1 MSSSDSILEHLL
13 FTIHKRL
20 VSIPVEQHL
29 RGDLIPIVNSW
40 PSLPVKNT
48 RPNTAARLP
57 AVDYLEQA
65 LNIGET
71 SGDRELCSMI
81 RLLAPALSWNFDY
94 SPHPD
99 SPYLD
104 EKIAFTQFVGPED
117 LWISSHF
124 AIGLTLIAPKTHY
137 PAHCHPATEI
147 YLPLAGT
154 GLWSMGNGGYF
165 PRKPGELIF
174 HHSAVT
180 HATRAQEEPVLAL
193 YIWHGNIRSP
203 SEWQYGSCE

>member
-1 MSSSDSILEHLL
+1 
-13 FTIHKRL
+13 
-20 VSIPVEQHL
+20 
-29 RGDLIPIVNSW
+29 
-40 PSLPVKNT
+40 
-48 RPNTAARLP
+48 
-57 AVDYLEQA
+57 
-65 LNIGET
+65 
-71 SGDRELCSMI
+71 MI

-203 SEWQYGSCE
+203 SKWLRGSSE

>member
-1 MSSSDSILEHLL
+1 MSSSNPILGRLL

-20 VSIPVEQHL
+20 VSIPIEQHL
-29 RGDLIPIVNSW
+29 HGDLLPIINSW
-40 PSLPVKNT
+40 PSLPIKNA
-48 RPNTAARLP
+48 RLSTAAQLP

-65 LNIGET
+65 LKIGEV
-71 SGDRELCSMI
+71 SGDKEICSMI

-99 SPYLD
+99 FPYLD

-117 LWISSHF
+117 RWISSHL

-165 PRKPGELIF
+165 SRQPGELIF
-174 HHSAVT
+174 HRSGVT
-180 HATRAQEEPVLAL
+180 HATRAQEDPVLAL
-193 YIWHGNIRSP
+193 YIWHGDIRSP
-203 SEWQYGSCE
+203 SEWRRGSSE

>member
-1 MSSSDSILEHLL
+1 MSSSDSILEQLL

-29 RGDLIPIVNSW
+29 RGDIIPIINSW
-40 PSLPVKNT
+40 PSLPVKNA
-48 RPNTAARLP
+48 RPSTATQLP

-65 LNIGET
+65 LKIGET
-71 SGDRELCSMI
+71 SGDREICSMI

-99 SPYLD
+99 FPSLD
-104 EKIAFTQFVGPED
+104 DKIAFTQFVGPED
-117 LWISSHF
+117 RWISSQL

-147 YLPLAGT
+147 YLPMAGM
-154 GLWSMGNGGYF
+154 GLWAMENGDYF
-165 PRKPGELIF
+165 PRQPGELIF
-174 HHSAVT
+174 HRSGIA
-180 HATRAQEEPVLAL
+180 HATQAQKEPVLAL
-193 YIWHGNIRSP
+193 YIWHGDIRSP
-203 SEWQYGSCE
+203 SEWLRGSSE